1 MRGLRALGVLFAFLG
16 VCAGALADDRIP
28 VIVWGMGY
36 GPESKGLEALVREF
50 ERRNPDLRIR
60 LLSMGAGRMSG
71 QKLMT
76 SIVGNVPP
84 DAIHQDRFSV
94 ADWASRGA
102 FLPLDDL
109 IARDKGSDPLC
120 PFREQYYPAVWEEGS
135 FQGKIYGIP
144 TSADNRVL
152 YYNKKIFRE
161 KAADL
166 RAAGLDPDRPPR
178 TWSEVLAYGKAL
190 TEHNRDGTLKRAGFM
205 PNYGNSWL
213 YMFAFQNDANF
224 ISEDGRTCTLFT
236 PETEEALKFIVTGY
250 ENIGGYESAKA
261 FETGF
266 LSGEQDPFILGKV
279 ALKIDGDWILNN
291 IARYGPQLDFGTAPP
306 PVPDD
311 RFYKRGRFANVKD
324 PFVTWAGG
332 FSWAIPR
339 GARNI
344 EAGWKWI
351 KFATSTEGRLIENKA
366 QKAWSELRGRSFIVR
381 QSGSLE
387 ANEAFLREI
396 PPSDPK
402 FQAALKQHIDLMPVA
417 RIRPATFV
425 GQLLWD
431 EHVRALEMAC
441 YKTLTPAQAL
451 KAGQAKVQRDLDAF
465 FSKETRPVINTDIPL
480 YAGIAMAGILAIV
493 LFWGFRRLRLG
504 KLAGHEAKW
513 AYIFISPW
521 AFGFVVLVAGPMLT
535 SLLFSFTQFD
545 ALNEM
550 RWYGL
555 GNYQELAT
563 GDRDNILKALGNV
576 AYLAGLGVP
585 LGTMTGLSVA
595 LLLNAAVR
603 GMRFYRTMFYMP
615 AIVPTVAASVLW
627 IWLLASDPN
636 RGLINSFWR
645 DTVSHWFSTPPP
657 GWLNA
662 EAWAKPSLILM
673 GLWGAGSGMVL
684 WLAGLKGVPNQ
695 LYEAASIDGASPW
708 RQFWAVTLPQL
719 SPIIFF
725 NTVMGFIGAVQEFD
739 RVFVMRPVEGTAGP
753 ADSLLVPVYH
763 LFKNGFEYFKLGYAS
778 SLAWMIFAIILI
790 LTLIQFKL
798 APRWVHYESEK

>member
-1 MRGLRALGVLFAFLG
+1 MATLIAFLG
-16 VCAGALADDRIP
+16 GLSVALAADRTN

-102 FLPLDDL
+102 FLPLNDL
-109 IARDKGSDPLC
+109 IARDQADDPLC
-120 PFREQYYPAVWEEGS
+120 PRQEQYYPAVWEEGS

-161 KAADL
+161 KAAEL
-166 RAAGLDPDRPPR
+166 RAARLDPDRPPR
-178 TWSEVLAYGKAL
+178 TWTELLAYGEAL
-190 TEHNRDGTLKRAGFM
+190 TEFNPRDKTLRRAGFM

-213 YMFAFQNDANF
+213 YMYAFQNNASF
-224 ISEDGRTCTLFT
+224 ISEDGRTCTLAT
-236 PETEEALKFIVTGY
+236 PEAEEALKFIVKGY
-250 ENIGGYESAKA
+250 DNMGGYEKAKA

-266 LSGEQDPFILGKV
+266 LTGEQDPFILGKV

-291 IARYGPQLDFGTAPP
+291 IARYGPQLDFAVAPP

-311 RFYKRGRFANVKD
+311 RFYKRGRFKD
-324 PFVTWAGG
+324 EKETFVTWAGG

-344 EAGWKWI
+344 EAGWKWV

-366 QKAWSELRGRSFIVR
+366 QQAWSQLRGREFIVR
-381 QSGSLE
+381 QTGSIE
-387 ANEAFLREI
+387 ANEVFFRELRPRVE
-396 PPSDPK
+396 K
-402 FQAALKQHIDLMPVA
+402 FAVALRQHIDLMPVS

-441 YKTLTPAQAL
+441 YKTLEPMQAL
-451 KAGQAKVQRDLDAF
+451 KAGQAKVQRDLDAY
-465 FSKETRPVINTDIPL
+465 FSKETRPVIDPDQPRNAALVLGVLTSL
-480 YAGIAMAGILAIV
+480 G
-493 LFWGFRRLRLG
+493 LFWAYRRLKLGRL
-504 KLAGHEAKW
+504 ARQEARW

-521 AFGFVVLVAGPMLT
+521 AIGFVVLIAGPMLA
-535 SLLFSFTQFD
+535 SLLFSFTQYD
-545 ALNEM
+545 VLNEM

-555 GNYQELAT
+555 GNYTEMAT
-563 GDRDNILKALGNV
+563 GDRENVLKALGNV
-576 AYLAGLGVP
+576 TYLAGIGVP
-585 LGTMTGLSVA
+585 LGIMTGLSVA

-615 AIVPTVAASVLW
+615 AIVPTVASAVLW

-645 DTVSHWFSTPPP
+645 DTVSTWFSMPPP

-673 GLWGAGSGMVL
+673 GLWGAGSGMIL
-684 WLAGLKGVPNQ
+684 WLAGLKGVPAQ

-708 RQFWAVTLPQL
+708 RQFWTVTLPQL

-739 RVFVMRPVEGTAGP
+739 RVFVMRPFEGTAGP

-763 LFKNGFEYFKLGYAS
+763 LFKNGFEYFKLGYGSA
-778 SLAWMIFAIILI
+778 LAWMIFTIILI

-798 APRWVHYESEK
+798 APRWVHYESEN